1 MRLVLLL
8 CLLLSVTACIK
19 TGKKE
24 YPKLETLDTRAMVDP
39 LWVAKVGEKSERQHR
54 QLSVA
59 VTSERV
65 YAASEKGNIVALQQ
79 MDGKVIWANA
89 IVDSISSGPV
99 VDDNLLY
106 VGTIDAHVFALDTES
121 GTIVWQGDV
130 SSEVLADPVVGDNL
144 VYIQTIDGKLA
155 ALDKKTGKKV
165 WSDAREV
172 PALTLRG
179 TSSPVVVQDKVIA
192 GFANGKLVA
201 LQKDTGKRV
210 WEAVIGLPSGRT
222 DLQRMVDID
231 GLLQVDSD
239 EVYAV
244 TYQGRIAAVS
254 VENGRTIW
262 TRDMSSY
269 SGVTMDNTQL
279 YVTDATGHVWA
290 LDRRSGATIWRQD
303 ALQERDVSA
312 PVVIANAVVVADGAG
327 FVHWL
332 AKEDGAFMARNDLRK
347 VYDWAYYDW
356 GDDKREELDFGVS
369 STLSAVNG
377 KLYVRNNMGALSVF
391 QLSNAQWPNSRN

>member
-1 MRLVLLL
+1 MRLALLL

-24 YPKLETLDTRAMVDP
+24 YPELDPLDARVMINP
-39 LWVAKVGEKSERQHR
+39 LWVAKVGEKSNRQHR

-59 VTSERV
+59 VTSDRV
-65 YAASEKGNIVALQQ
+65 YAASEKGRIMALQQ
-79 MDGKVIWANA
+79 KDGKDIWTNA
-89 IVDSISSGPV
+89 IVDSISAGPV
-99 VDDNLLY
+99 IDDNLLY
-106 VGTIDAHVFALDTES
+106 VGTIDAHVFALDAES

-130 SSEVLADPVVGDNL
+130 SSEVLADPVVSDNL
-144 VYIQTIDGKLA
+144 LYVQTIDGKLA
-155 ALDKKTGKKV
+155 ALEKKTGKKV

-179 TSSPVVVQDKVIA
+179 TSSPVVIQDKVIA

-201 LQKDTGKRV
+201 FQKDTGKRL

-231 GLLQVDSD
+231 GVLQVGND

-254 VENGRTIW
+254 AESGRTIW

-269 SGVTMDNTQL
+269 TGVVMDKSQL
-279 YVTDATGHVWA
+279 YVTDAGGHIWA

-303 ALQERDVSA
+303 ALQDRDVSA
-312 PVVIANAVVVADGAG
+312 AVLVGNAVVVADGAG
-327 FVHWL
+327 YVHWL
-332 AKEDGAFMARNDLRK
+332 AKEDGAFIARDDLRK
-347 VYDWAYYDW
+347 VYDWAIYDW
-356 GDDKREELDFGVS
+356 GDEERDELDFGVS
-369 STLSAVNG
+369 ADLAVVNDR
-377 KLYVRNNMGALSVF
+377 LYVRSNMGSLSVF
-391 QLSNAQWPNSRN
+391 QLSHSIN

>member
-8 CLLLSVTACIK
+8 CVLLAVTACVK

-24 YPKLETLDTRAMVDP
+24 YPKLESLESTTKVAP

-59 VTSERV
+59 VSDDRV
-65 YAASEKGNIVALQQ
+65 YAASEKGKLMALQQ
-79 MDGKVIWANA
+79 QDGKVIWTNA
-89 IVDSISSGPV
+89 IVDKISSGPV
-99 VDDNLLY
+99 VEANMLY
-106 VGTIDAHVFALDTES
+106 LGTTDAHVFALDAES
-121 GTIVWQGDV
+121 GNIVWQGDV
-130 SSEVLADPVVGDNL
+130 SSEVLADPVVSGDL
-144 VYIQTIDGKLA
+144 VYIQTIDGKLT
-155 ALDKKTGKKV
+155 ALDKKSGKKI
-165 WSDAREV
+165 WTDAREV

-179 TSSPVVVQDKVIA
+179 TSSPVVVSDKVIA

-201 LQKDTGKRV
+201 LHKDTGKKL
-210 WEAVIGLPSGRT
+210 WEAVIGFPSGRT

-231 GLLQVDSD
+231 GLLQVDSG
-239 EVYAV
+239 EIYAV

-254 VENGRTIW
+254 VESGRTSW

-269 SGVTMDNTQL
+269 SGVGMDKTQL
-279 YVTDATGHVWA
+279 YITDADGHIWA

-303 ALQERDVSA
+303 ALQDRDVSG
-312 PVVIANAVVVADGAG
+312 PVILGNAVVVADGAG
-327 FVHWL
+327 YVHWL
-332 AKEDGAFMARNDLRK
+332 SKEDGAFMARNDLRK

-356 GDDKREELDFGVS
+356 GDEKREELDFGVS
-369 STLSAVNG
+369 STLAVVNG

-391 QLSNAQWPNSRN
+391 QLSN